1 MFSKLMMDLQD
12 NLQSLRQSQA
22 LWVHNLWEL
31 SSAGFRHSAC
41 FHARVIL
48 DVAARRLGEHGDVHD
63 VLGVLGERS
72 CCPDCAACSGV
83 VVEGRVNEEDDV
95 LVVNGR

>member
-22 LWVHNLWEL
+22 LWVHNMWKL

-63 VLGVLGERS
+63 VLGVLGDDR
-72 CCPDCAACSGV
+72 V
-83 VVEGRVNEEDDV
+83 VPIVLRV
-95 LVVNGR
+95 LVSWWKEE